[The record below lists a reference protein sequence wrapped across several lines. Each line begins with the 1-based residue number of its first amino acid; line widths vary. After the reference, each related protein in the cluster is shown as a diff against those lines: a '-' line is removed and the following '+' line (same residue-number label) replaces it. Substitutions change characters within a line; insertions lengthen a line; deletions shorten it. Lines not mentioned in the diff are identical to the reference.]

1 MSFFDDALGILGSV
15 APTIA
20 TALGGPFAGQA
31 VQAAVSLFGLGEEAS
46 KDDLLQAVSK
56 ATPEQLAALRK
67 IDADFAV
74 QMKTLEVDL
83 HRIHASDR
91 DSARRREVD
100 SGDNVTPRTL
110 SVLSTLTFAAC
121 VGFVFWCVA
130 TGYPVDATWATLVGA
145 VIGYAASNINVVY
158 NYYFG
163 SSSGSDSKNTLLAR
177 SMPTDMRGNKTDG

>member
-20 TALGGPFAGQA
+20 TAIGGPFAGQA
-31 VQAAVSLFGLGEEAS
+31 VQAAVGLFGLGDDAT

-83 HRIHASDR
+83 HRIHAGDR
-91 DSARRREVD
+91 DSARNRESATGD
-100 SGDNVTPRTL
+100 SITPRAL
-110 SVLSTLTFAAC
+110 SISSAVTFFGC
-121 VGFVFWCVA
+121 VAFVFYCVIK
-130 TGYPVDATWATLVGA
+130 GYPVDATWATLVGA
-145 VIGYAASNINVVY
+145 VIGYAAANIQSVY

-163 SSSGSDSKNTLLAR
+163 SSSGSDGKNVLLAKSVPGR
-177 SMPTDMRGNKTDG
+177 DKADG

>member
-1 MSFFDDALGILGSV
+1 MSFLDDALSVLGSV

-31 VQAAVSLFGLGEEAS
+31 VQAAVGLFGLGDDAT

-74 QMKTLEVDL
+74 RMRELDVDL
-83 HRIHASDR
+83 AKVNAGDR
-91 DSARRREVD
+91 DSARKREVD
-100 SGDNVTPRTL
+100 SGDSRTPRGLATA
-110 SVLSTLTFAAC
+110 STVTFFGC
-121 VGFVFWCVA
+121 VAFVFYCVIM
-130 TGYPVDATWATLVGA
+130 GYPVDATWATLVGA
-145 VIGYAASNINVVY
+145 VIGYAAANIQSVY

-163 SSSGSDSKNTLLAR
+163 SSSGSDGKDSMLAR
-177 SMPTDMRGNKTDG
+177 SMPTDSVRKEAL